1 MKANVI
7 RYSRSL
13 KNYSI
18 SSMNDFNRVS
28 HISGGLPFRLYHCS
42 TFVTCQIIFPLPV
55 AFICQKQGLFK
66 VPWLLRITTQ
76 SEAGGFLL
84 GSNIYGNAALIKRQ
98 HILICVGSLT
108 YLDKYE
114 PWTLTPKVGA
124 GIRGRL
130 SNYSVPRKASVG
142 R

>member
-42 TFVTCQIIFPLPV
+42 TFVTCQIIFSLRV

-66 VPWLLRITTQ
+66 VASLLRITTQ
-76 SEAGGFLL
+76 SKAGGFLL
-84 GSNIYGNAALIKRQ
+84 GSNIYANTALIKPQR
-98 HILICVGSLT
+98 ILICIGSVT
-108 YLDKYE
+108 YLGKYE
-114 PWTLTPKVGA
+114 PQRLTHKWGA
-124 GIRGRL
+124 GR
-130 SNYSVPRKASVG
+130 N
-142 R
+142 